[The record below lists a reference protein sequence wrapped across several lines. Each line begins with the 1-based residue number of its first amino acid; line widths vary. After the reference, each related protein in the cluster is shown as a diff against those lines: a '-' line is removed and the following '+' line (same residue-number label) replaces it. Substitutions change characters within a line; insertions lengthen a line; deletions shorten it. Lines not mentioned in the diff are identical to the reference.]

1 MILGFS
7 TKINNK
13 PTFFVEKILKSL
25 LDLSENTNNLI
36 LKSHVGNCIY
46 NSGEHLKYAYA
57 DDILNK
63 VDNSIPKLH
72 SFRNDKNNRWKVG
85 MIIDFYINVRT
96 KSMFQ
101 FAPKLAVKSIQKIS
115 ILWSGGDINTCTIW
129 IDENCYVA
137 NYSVDYNQSE
147 QRQKKMELLSQND
160 GFDSVQDFLDYF
172 SENFYGKIIHWT
184 DLIY

>member
-1 MILGFS
+1 M
-7 TKINNK
+7 
-13 PTFFVEKILKSL
+13 
-25 LDLSENTNNLI
+25 
-36 LKSHVGNCIY
+36 
-46 NSGEHLKYAYA
+46 
-57 DDILNK
+57 
-63 VDNSIPKLH
+63 
-72 SFRNDKNNRWKVG
+72 
-85 MIIDFYINVRT
+85 
-96 KSMFQ
+96 
-101 FAPKLAVKSIQKIS
+101 
-115 ILWSGGDINTCTIW
+115 WSGGDINTCTIW